1 MLAYLDKVVFKNSYD
16 TEGKKKQKERRS
28 KYTFTISIQRKR
40 IKRILKRQGHISVI
54 LPPFSGSSVNP
65 YAYITCQFCHGLV
78 DVHGPRCV
86 INGSTVVLYKT
97 KVVFETTYC
106 IKVADCET

>member
-1 MLAYLDKVVFKNSYD
+1 MLANLDKVVFKNSYD
-16 TEGKKKQKERRS
+16 TEGKKTRRN

-54 LPPFSGSSVNP
+54 LPPFSGSSVKP
-65 YAYITCQFCHGLV
+65 YAYITCQFCRGLV